1 MADDDSDLRAQLRAA
16 DPARRLP
23 ALSPQGLDR
32 EMEQLMS
39 DTTRTAPA
47 TEHTDIAAARRRI
60 PRWMPVAGIAAAL
73 AIAAAIVAPLALGGS
88 EPSVEALAPPTGGDI
103 ASGSCL
109 ALEPATIASQEQ
121 AFAATV
127 IAVDGETVTL
137 EVTETFA
144 GDVAERIEVAQVDPT
159 SADFSGVP
167 FIEGGDY
174 LVGATGGAM
183 SGCGVT
189 GEDSPELRALYD
201 AAFAG

>member
-1 MADDDSDLRAQLRAA
+1 MTDDDRELRAQLRSA

-23 ALSPQGLDR
+23 ALGPEGLNR

-47 TEHTDIAAARRRI
+47 NERTDNARPRI
-60 PRWMPVAGIAAAL
+60 PHWMPLAGVAAAL
-73 AIAAAIVAPLALGGS
+73 AIAAAIVAPLALGGT

-109 ALEPATIASQEQ
+109 ALEPATIAAQEQ

-127 IAVDGETVTL
+127 IAVEGDTVTL
-137 EVTETFA
+137 DVTETFA
-144 GDVAERIEVAQVDPT
+144 GEVSDRITVTQVDAT
-159 SADFSGVP
+159 SSDFSGVP
-167 FIEGGDY
+167 FVEGSDY
-174 LVGATGGAM
+174 LVGAINGAM
-183 SGCGVT
+183 TGCGVT
-189 GEDSPELRALYD
+189 GEDTPELRAFYD

>member
-1 MADDDSDLRAQLRAA
+1 MTDDDSDLRAQLRAA

-23 ALSPQGLDR
+23 TLGPEGLNR

-39 DTTRTAPA
+39 DTTRTAPTGA
-47 TEHTDIAAARRRI
+47 DTHNARTRI

-88 EPSVEALAPPTGGDI
+88 EPTVEALAPPTGGDI

-109 ALEPATIASQEQ
+109 TLEPATIAAQEQ

-127 IAVDGETVTL
+127 IAVDGDTVTL
-137 EVTETFA
+137 DVTETFA
-144 GDVAERIEVAQVDPT
+144 GEVSDRVTVTQVDAT
-159 SADFSGVP
+159 SSDFSGVP
-167 FIEGGDY
+167 FVECSDY
-174 LVGATGGAM
+174 LVGAIDGAM
-183 SGCGVT
+183 TGCGVT
-189 GEDSPELRALYD
+189 GEDTPELRAFYD